1 MVWRSD
7 APRLRAFIS
16 DTLKL
21 WRVHGAVESADV
33 PVVAHIRANSGAL
46 AWIERA
52 PDDAPYRWAV
62 RWRAAGDAP
71 GGTRE
76 MRPRTCGSLVG
87 VLAALRTALDVDR
100 GTPVRI
106 APPADA

>member
-1 MVWRSD
+1 MRASD
-7 APRLRAFIS
+7 ASRLRAFLD

-21 WRVHGAVESADV
+21 WHVAGAVEAADA
-33 PVVAHIRANSGAL
+33 PVVAQIRSDTGAL
-46 AWIERA
+46 AWIEGA

-62 RWRAAGDAP
+62 RWRAAGEAP

-87 VLAALRTALDVDR
+87 VLAALRTALEVDR

-106 APPADA
+106 APPAEA

>member
-1 MVWRSD
+1 MPSD
-7 APRLRAFIS
+7 AVRLRTFLS

-21 WRVHGAVESADV
+21 WQVRGTVEAADA
-33 PVVAHIRANSGAL
+33 PVVAQIRSDTGAL

-87 VLAALRTALDVDR
+87 LLAALRTALDVDR

-106 APPADA
+106 APPAEA